1 MLNLPKRVA
10 VDTNVALDL
19 GAEVEVVCDAI
30 DTIRARVAG
39 VELVLPPTVL
49 VELAYAAEQ
58 VSSPTLRA
66 TARRALREH
75 QRFGFRLVNY
85 VSPGREAVARIA
97 ARIRAKGLLPAQEV
111 HDSLILVESA
121 ALSCGLLMT
130 GDRELRAVDFQRLVL
145 ELGAFDLVAP
155 VIATPREIV
164 REFFR

>member
-75 QRFGFRLVNY
+75 Q
-85 VSPGREAVARIA
+85 
-97 ARIRAKGLLPAQEV
+97 
-111 HDSLILVESA
+111 
-121 ALSCGLLMT
+121 
-130 GDRELRAVDFQRLVL
+130 
-145 ELGAFDLVAP
+145 
-155 VIATPREIV
+155 
-164 REFFR
+164 